1 MTPADLKSADAER
14 ILEQASR
21 RPEFV
26 RAAQA
31 FMAGRLTEAEHGARA
46 IRASHPDDPA
56 AMLLLAEIAT
66 VAGLPNEAIALLTE
80 ASSLLP
86 GHRETLTKLA
96 ELLFR
101 QSSFEAALQLLDRL
115 VAEKPDDLRAAT
127 IRLSLLTQIG
137 RYEDAEASFRSLIAS
152 YPADPRLPLGYAHL
166 LRTLGRADESAALYR
181 ATLERSPTLGEAWW
195 GLADLKSGVLGAD
208 DITTLETLLGTG
220 GIDINQALHMSFA
233 LGKAYEDAGNYE
245 ASFRAYDQANRLT
258 RKTRPY
264 DASTTEQ
271 FVDRSI
277 AFFDRAYFKRTQGW
291 GADARAPI
299 FMLGMPRAGSTLLE
313 QMLAS
318 HPDIEGTAELPY
330 IPQIAHELLAERWTD
345 APVPYPEILSQLDQE
360 GAERLGQEYLKRAS
374 VHRRTERP
382 FFIDKLN
389 DNWPHIGLIQTVLPN
404 AIIIDARREAMA
416 CSFAN
421 FKQHFA
427 RGRDFAYDQRDIA
440 RYYRDYVRL
449 VAHFDEVL
457 PGRVVRVEHERL
469 VADPEGELR
478 RVLDA
483 IGLPFDPAC
492 LRFHENARPVRTA
505 SASQVRQPLNKRSGE
520 LWRHYRPWLGE
531 MEQALGDLAPE

>member
-1 MTPADLKSADAER
+1 MTSADHPER
-14 ILEQASR
+14 LLEEASR

-26 RAAQA
+26 RAALA
-31 FMAGRLTEAEHGARA
+31 FMAGRLPEAEGGARA
-46 IRASHPDDPA
+46 ILASHPDDPA
-56 AMLLLAEIAT
+56 ALLLLAEIAT
-66 VAGLPNEAIALLTE
+66 IAGLPGEAVSLLTK
-80 ASSLLP
+80 ASALLP

-96 ELLFR
+96 ELLVR
-101 QSSFEAALQLLDRL
+101 QCRFEEAIELLDRL
-115 VAEKPDDLRAAT
+115 VAEKADDLRAAT

-137 RYEDAEASFRSLIAS
+137 RYEDAEASFRDLMERN
-152 YPADPRLPLGYAHL
+152 PADPRLPLGLAHL
-166 LRTLGRADESAALYR
+166 LRTLGRAEESAALYR
-181 ATLERSPTLGEAWW
+181 ATLERSPAIGEAWW
-195 GLADLKSGVLGAD
+195 GLADLKSGMLGAQ
-208 DITTLETLLGTG
+208 DIATLERLLGRG
-220 GIDINQALHMSFA
+220 GLDINQALHLSFA
-233 LGKAYEDAGNYE
+233 LGKAQEDAREYA
-245 ASFRAYDQANRLT
+245 ASFRAYEQANRLA
-258 RKTRPY
+258 RRIRPY
-264 DASTTEQ
+264 EAEANEA

-277 AFFDRAYFKRTQGW
+277 AFFDKTYFERTQGW
-291 GADARAPI
+291 GDPARAPI
-299 FMLGMPRAGSTLLE
+299 FVLGMPRAGSTLLE

-318 HPDIEGTAELPY
+318 HLAIEGTAELPY

-345 APVPYPEILSQLDQE
+345 APLPYPEILSHLDAD
-360 GAERLGQEYLKRAS
+360 GAKRLGEVYLARAA
-374 VHRRTERP
+374 VHRRTDRP

-389 DNWPHIGLIQTVLPN
+389 DNWPHIGLIQTILPK

-449 VAHFDEVL
+449 VGHFEEVL
-457 PGRVVRVEHERL
+457 PGRIVRVEHERL

-478 RVLDA
+478 RVLNA

-531 MEQALGDLAPE
+531 MEQALGDLAPD

>member
-1 MTPADLKSADAER
+1 
-14 ILEQASR
+14 
-21 RPEFV
+21 
-26 RAAQA
+26 
-31 FMAGRLTEAEHGARA
+31 
-46 IRASHPDDPA
+46 
-56 AMLLLAEIAT
+56 MLLLAEIAT
-66 VAGLPNEAIALLTE
+66 IAGLPNEAIALLTE
-80 ASSLLP
+80 ASTLLP

-101 QSSFEAALQLLDRL
+101 QCSFEAAIDLLDRL

-137 RYEDAEASFRSLIAS
+137 RYEDAEASFRSLIES
-152 YPADPRLPLGYAHL
+152 YPADARLPLGYAHL
-166 LRTLGRADESAALYR
+166 LRTLGRTEESAALYR
-181 ATLERSPTLGEAWW
+181 ATLQRSPALGEAWW
-195 GLADLKSGVLGAD
+195 GLADLKSGVLGVD
-208 DITTLETLLGTG
+208 DIKTLKSMLGKG
-220 GIDINQALHMSFA
+220 GLDINQALHMSFA
-233 LGKAYEDAGNYE
+233 LGKALEDAGDYE

-258 RKTRPY
+258 RRVRPY
-264 DASTTEQ
+264 DADAAAQ
-271 FVDRSI
+271 FIDRSI
-277 AFFDRAYFKRTQGW
+277 AFFDRAYFERTRGW
-291 GADARAPI
+291 GADTRAPI
-299 FMLGMPRAGSTLLE
+299 FVLGMPRAGSTLLE

-318 HPDIEGTAELPY
+318 HSAIEGTAELPY

-345 APVPYPEILSQLDQE
+345 APIPYPEILLHLDRS
-360 GAERLGQEYLKRAS
+360 GAERLGQKYLERAS
-374 VHRRTERP
+374 VHRRTDRP

-389 DNWPHIGLIQTVLPN
+389 DNWPHIGLIHTILPN

-427 RGRDFAYDQRDIA
+427 RGRDFAYSQQDIA
-440 RYYRDYVRL
+440 RQYRDYVRL

-483 IGLPFDPAC
+483 MGLPFDPAC
-492 LRFHENARPVRTA
+492 LQFHENARPVRTA